1 MSKELL
7 SCLEINPQQPATAS
21 VIWLHGLGADGYD
34 FANIVPELDLP
45 SNLAIRFIF
54 PHAPLRPVTINAGYT
69 MRAWYDILGTDFNTR
84 EDEKGV
90 RESEQVIYRLIENEH
105 SKGIPYNRIMLAG
118 FSQGGAIAL
127 HAGLRFP
134 QRLAG
139 IMALSTYLPLAPSF
153 FKEAN
158 PANKDTPIFM
168 AHGTQD
174 PILPLQWG
182 QISANFLKEAG
193 HPLEFHIYQMPHG
206 VCPEE
211 IKDISKWLTEN
222 LNSN

>member
-7 SCLEINPQQPATAS
+7 PCVEINPEQPPTAS

-34 FANIVPELDLP
+34 FANVVPELNLP
-45 SNLAIRFIF
+45 NNLAIRFIF
-54 PHAPLRPVTINAGYT
+54 PHAPLRPVTVNAGYT
-69 MRAWYDILGTDFNTR
+69 MRAWYDILGADYNTR

-90 RESEQVIYRLIENEH
+90 RESEQAIYHLIENEH
-105 SKGIPYNRIMLAG
+105 NKGIPYNRIVLAG

-139 IMALSTYLPLAPSF
+139 IMALSTYLPLASSF
-153 FKEAN
+153 LPEAN
-158 PANKDTPIFM
+158 PANKNTPIFM

-193 HPLEFHIYQMPHG
+193 HQVEFHSYQMPHS

-211 IKDISKWLTEN
+211 IKDVAHWLTEK
-222 LNSN
+222 LD